1 MHFVSLIASERKKGN
16 SDCLGRLALKEAL
29 KNGADSGELLYL
41 SDFKIYECQ
50 GCMECVFK
58 GKLCKLDD
66 DLYELLGK
74 IRDADVLILIAPT
87 YILSV
92 PGSLKLLLDRYLTM
106 PAYFG
111 YTMDKSAVSIG
122 IASLPDWHQFQLPI
136 MNLLLLCMGFRVM
149 DSFIAYGAGQGE
161 VLLGD
166 GVSKLKKSIEKLCR
180 DRKITP
186 FRSQLSN
193 HCPVDFSTL
202 FERMED
208 ETYRCPVCLTPC
220 ERRGN
225 GFYFKAEDLNSHRW
239 LLQNVRD
246 HFDNWILKTKDRF
259 KKNLR
264 EIQKKKR
271 ELSIDVD

>member
-16 SDCLGRLALKEAL
+16 SDCLSRLALKEAL

-166 GVSKLKKSIEKLCR
+166 GVSKLKKSVEKLCR

-186 FRSQLSN
+186 FRSQLS
-193 HCPVDFSTL
+193 
-202 FERMED
+202 
-208 ETYRCPVCLTPC
+208 
-220 ERRGN
+220 RGN

-259 KKNLR
+259 KERLTNIYR
-264 EIQKKKR
+264 KKK
-271 ELSIDVD
+271 ELGLE

>member
-166 GVSKLKKSIEKLCR
+166 GVSKLKKSVEKLCR

-246 HFDNWILKTKDRF
+246 HFDNWILETKDRF
-259 KKNLR
+259 KKKLR

>member
-50 GCMECVFK
+50 GCMECVLK

-161 VLLGD
+161 ALLGD
-166 GVSKLKKSIEKLCR
+166 GVSKLKKSVEKLCR

-239 LLQNVRD
+239 LPQNVRD
-246 HFDNWILKTKDRF
+246 HFDNWILKTKPRF
-259 KKNLR
+259 KERLTNIYR
-264 EIQKKKR
+264 KKS
-271 ELSIDVD
+271 ELGLE